1 MAQWLRTLIALAE
14 DPNFL
19 PRTHTGSLMRC
30 NKSSP
35 RGSNALFRPLQGLIM
50 QVMHDMLQAKYR
62 TH

>member
-35 RGSNALFRPLQGLIM
+35 RGSNALFRPLQASVLTLAHTP
-50 QVMHDMLQAKYR
+50 QY
-62 TH
+62 THAYN